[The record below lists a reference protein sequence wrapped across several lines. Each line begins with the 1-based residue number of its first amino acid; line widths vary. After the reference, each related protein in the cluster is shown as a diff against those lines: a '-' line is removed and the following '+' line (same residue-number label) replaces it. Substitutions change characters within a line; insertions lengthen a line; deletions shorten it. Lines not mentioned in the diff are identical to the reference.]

1 MRKLLRTDHVRIL
14 PAWVEEANQELE
26 ILRAMQKVIDDR
38 LSIFAES
45 IEVIEK
51 YSKLMNNIK

>member
-1 MRKLLRTDHVRIL
+1 MRKINRYDHVSTL
-14 PAWVEEANQELE
+14 PKWVEETNQELE

-38 LSIFAES
+38 LNIFAES

-51 YSKLMNNIK
+51 YSKFMNNSK